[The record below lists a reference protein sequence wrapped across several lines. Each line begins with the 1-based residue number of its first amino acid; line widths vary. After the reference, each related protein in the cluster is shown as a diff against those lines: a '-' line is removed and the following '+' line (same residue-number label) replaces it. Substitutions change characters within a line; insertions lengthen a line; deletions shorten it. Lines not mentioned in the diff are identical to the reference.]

1 MVFGDDLR
9 GELGNRIGVSESGDT
24 LSQLQEGRKE
34 KDQGNLDKAN
44 QIFNAIIDKTNQ
56 STTQLLSQKQHR
68 AAAEEFYYQAL
79 SYEFME
85 KVDERRIS
93 LSKTVDALQNA
104 SHTALNFGEDKRG
117 ITTLTLAGL
126 VALTYGDDTT
136 ANAIYKQG
144 EAICERKENTEGLKK
159 LLFSLGYLL
168 DAKENN
174 NMAALTDA
182 QGYISS
188 DLKPM
193 LNNSKLTTF
202 NPLLETIVNRVG
214 ASVEASVK
222 MPKIEVTTQLPGDLL
237 LNTQYE
243 LKILVEN
250 KGDGE
255 ATNLQVDLSFP
266 SDLELI
272 SGEISKNFG
281 NVAGL
286 SEIATQLSF
295 KMGGELNVKKEI
307 SGTITFTDML
317 QNNHKKLISPIDL
330 DFRSVSKGSEYN
342 QRIENVSTGLL
353 VEGLHE
359 ELPVSIIES
368 VKTLNGKI
376 KEFIV
381 TSVDNQEFS
390 LADEGLNIY
399 REVINW
405 SNDFMKGNTPEPRVV
420 VEINKIQYR
429 KETEL
434 TEKLTKQFGEDKEK
448 AINEKVDQIRRD
460 FDLEKQRIV
469 DEKNFELEHQIKE
482 SDAKFKEK
490 TSKMISD
497 HNNSIQDLK
506 SKSEYEKEQAIGEA
520 TVQLKQDFETEK
532 QQIKL
537 DHETEIGKLTRT
549 QDNKVRLE
557 ITQLESKLKEEANV
571 EIQKK
576 NVEVENAI
584 RELQTQNISEL
595 EAQADR
601 LRKELTLK
609 YTTDIEELKGQL
621 QTQEDRLVGH
631 AVEEKESA
639 LRALKNKLE
648 QEKDVENENMKR
660 ELKDGYDFD
669 VSEQVSK
676 AKTQFEITIQ
686 NKDME
691 IKELK
696 EKIEIIK
703 SRTSE

>member
-24 LSQLQEGRKE
+24 LSQLEEGRKE
-34 KDQGNLDKAN
+34 KEQGNLDKAN

-660 ELKDGYDFD
+660 ELKDDLD
-669 VSEQVSK
+669 SS
-676 AKTQFEITIQ
+676 T
-686 NKDME
+686 NKINKMDST
-691 IKELK
+691 L
-696 EKIEIIK
+696 
-703 SRTSE
+703 